1 MNEQGAD
8 IKQRLQLAVKKG
20 NKREQ
25 QKLWHQYSQQQGF
38 SNEWIIAARLGEP
51 AYTEEQVHMVDCLF
65 GR

>member
-25 QKLWHQYSQQQGF
+25 QKLWHQ
-38 SNEWIIAARLGEP
+38 
-51 AYTEEQVHMVDCLF
+51 
-65 GR
+65 